1 MKIYETRLERITIKK
16 REIFNDQREN
26 YNFITSFQSHS

>member
-16 REIFNDQREN
+16 K
-26 YNFITSFQSHS
+26 